1 MFMRPTFRLVR
12 DNTKIQFMRGRI
24 MGLVVSAI
32 LSTASVVMFFY
43 PGLNLGI
50 DFSGGIVMEVRT
62 PGPADFGQIRAALA
76 AEHIP
81 EQGVQQFGDP
91 SEVLIRL
98 GAQPTE
104 AAVQQ
109 AVTRVRTALEK
120 AVSGVKVLRTD
131 AVGASVSAEL
141 FRNGLLALGI
151 SLVMILV
158 YIWFRFEWQ
167 FAVGAV
173 VTLILDITKAIGF
186 LALTRIE
193 FDLVMVAAILT
204 VLGYSTNDKVVVY
217 DRVRE
222 NLRKYKSLTLRELID
237 LSINETLNRTLGT
250 SMTVFLASL
259 PLALFGGESISGFA
273 WVMLF
278 GIVVGT
284 SSSIFIAAPILLF
297 LGEHRLRR
305 EAAAPVPAP
314 GARRSL
320 SLLVGGSEG
329 SDVDNV
335 ARVFAAFLGPRLGA
349 PRPGGVEIDILCMP
363 GDSGRA
369 MLTALGDAQPG
380 GATVGWVMTPTLAAR
395 MIDRGDPTLIQRIQ
409 LVGQV
414 EREPIAF
421 VSPASDPA
429 NSVQD
434 IIRRAGDD
442 ADAVPLG
449 TPPAGSPP
457 HLAALRLQVLA
468 QTRLNIVTFPS
479 SAAVRQAVVAGN
491 VSAAALGLS
500 A

>member
-1 MFMRPTFRLVR
+1 
-12 DNTKIQFMRGRI
+12 
-24 MGLVVSAI
+24 
-32 LSTASVVMFFY
+32 
-43 PGLNLGI
+43 
-50 DFSGGIVMEVRT
+50 MEVRT
-62 PGPADFGQIRAALA
+62 DGPADFAQIHAALA
-76 AEHIP
+76 AAHIP
-81 EQGVQQFGDP
+81 DQGLQRFGDA

-104 AAVQQ
+104 AGTQAAVAQ
-109 AVTRVRTALEK
+109 VRDALEK
-120 AVSGVKVLRTD
+120 GVPGTRIERTD

-151 SLVMILV
+151 SLLMILV

-204 VLGYSTNDKVVVY
+204 ILGYSTNDKVVVY

-222 NLRKYKSLTLRELID
+222 NLRKYKSMPLRELID

-305 EAAAPVPAP
+305 DAAAPVPAKAP
-314 GARRSL
+314 PAK
-320 SLLVGGSEG
+320 
-329 SDVDNV
+329 
-335 ARVFAAFLGPRLGA
+335 ATTA
-349 PRPGGVEIDILCMP
+349 PR
-363 GDSGRA
+363 
-369 MLTALGDAQPG
+369 T
-380 GATVGWVMTPTLAAR
+380 
-395 MIDRGDPTLIQRIQ
+395 
-409 LVGQV
+409 
-414 EREPIAF
+414 
-421 VSPASDPA
+421 
-429 NSVQD
+429 
-434 IIRRAGDD
+434 
-442 ADAVPLG
+442 
-449 TPPAGSPP
+449 
-457 HLAALRLQVLA
+457 
-468 QTRLNIVTFPS
+468 
-479 SAAVRQAVVAGN
+479 
-491 VSAAALGLS
+491 
-500 A
+500 